1 MLRLVTFQSK
11 TCQTEVVSAG
21 AIKLLIRMCDIFNP
35 EGFHGNCC
43 QPPYWSSSDAVQ
55 LLHDL
60 TYRKKL
66 VGQLKEL
73 NQDNIKEKA
82 VKLIKTGEEISCVS
96 VKPGCSNI
104 SLQHR
109 LNLWDEPP
117 SMVTAGQSTV
127 YFIQPF
133 NSLK

>member
-21 AIKLLIRMCDIFNP
+21 AIKLLVRMCDIFNP

-73 NQDNIKEKA
+73 NKDNIREKA
-82 VKLIKTGEEISCVS
+82 VKLIKTGEEISCFSQTRLFKHILVTQIES
-96 VKPGCSNI
+96 VG
-104 SLQHR
+104 
-109 LNLWDEPP
+109 
-117 SMVTAGQSTV
+117 
-127 YFIQPF
+127 
-133 NSLK
+133 

>member
-21 AIKLLIRMCDIFNP
+21 AIKLLVKMCDIFNP

-73 NQDNIKEKA
+73 NKDNIREKA
-82 VKLIKTGEEISCVS
+82 VKLIKTGEEISCVFSQTRPFKHICVTQIES
-96 VKPGCSNI
+96 VGRTSFYGNCRSKY
-104 SLQHR
+104 H
-109 LNLWDEPP
+109 
-117 SMVTAGQSTV
+117 VFYST
-127 YFIQPF
+127 
-133 NSLK
+133 L

>member
-73 NQDNIKEKA
+73 NKDNIREKA
-82 VKLIKTGEEISCVS
+82 VELIKTGEEISCVS
-96 VKPGCSNI
+96 VKPGRLNI
-104 SLQHR
+104 SL
-109 LNLWDEPP
+109 
-117 SMVTAGQSTV
+117 
-127 YFIQPF
+127 
-133 NSLK
+133 